1 MITKKIKS
9 KRDGL
14 ELELAI
20 IEPNSNPIW
29 IVQLV
34 HGMSEHKER
43 YYDFMNYLA
52 QNGYVCAIHDHRG
65 NGASVKDSSHLGYFY
80 TEDSYVIVDDAYQV
94 TEYLKERYTSLSISI
109 FSHSMGTLVSR
120 NYLKKYDYE
129 IDKKVLCGRPTENK
143 LAGFAVFL
151 AKISSIFY
159 GKYKPN
165 KFLNALS
172 VGQYSKGYESQL
184 DWICANPDTVKE
196 HDADPLCGFIFT
208 TNAFINLFKLLKSAY
223 NGRDWRPKNIALPI
237 FLIDGEDD
245 PVIQDK
251 EKFKGLERFLKS
263 LGYKNIKSKL
273 YKGMRHEIL
282 NERDKETIYQDVLE
296 FLRSDT
302 KKKEKIYHQSNF

>member
-1 MITKKIKS
+1 MNKKIKS

-20 IEPNSNPIW
+20 MEPSSNPIG

-43 YYDFMNYLA
+43 YYDFMNYIA
-52 QNGYVCAIHDHRG
+52 QNGYICAIHDHRG
-65 NGASVKDSSHLGYFY
+65 HGASLKDPSHLGYFY
-80 TEDSYVIVDDAYQV
+80 TEDSSVIVDDTHQV
-94 TEYLKERYTSLSISI
+94 TEYLKERYPSLSISI

-120 NYLKKYDYE
+120 NYLKKYDHE
-129 IDKKVLCGRPTENK
+129 LEKIVLCGPPTENK

-184 DWICANPDTVKE
+184 GWICSNPDTVE
-196 HDADPLCGFIFT
+196 AYEADPLCGFIFT
-208 TNAFINLFKLLKSAY
+208 TNAFINLFKLLESAY
-223 NGRDWRPKNIALPI
+223 KGRDWRPKNIDLAI
-237 FLIDGEDD
+237 FLIAGEDD
-245 PVIQDK
+245 PVIQGK

-282 NERDKETIYQDVLE
+282 NERDRETIYQDLLE

-302 KKKEKIYHQSNF
+302 NKKENI

>member
-1 MITKKIKS
+1 MMNKKIKS

-20 IEPNSNPIW
+20 MEPSSNPIG

-43 YYDFMNYLA
+43 YYDFMNYLT
-52 QNGYVCAIHDHRG
+52 QNGYICAIHDHRG
-65 NGASVKDSSHLGYFY
+65 HGASLKDPSHLGYFY
-80 TEDSYVIVDDAYQV
+80 TEDSSVIVDDTYQV
-94 TEYLKERYTSLSISI
+94 TEYLKERYPSLSISI

-120 NYLKKYDYE
+120 NYLKKYDHE
-129 IDKKVLCGRPTENK
+129 LEKIVLCGPPTENK
-143 LAGFAVFL
+143 LARFAVFL

-184 DWICANPDTVKE
+184 GWICSNPDTVE
-196 HDADPLCGFIFT
+196 AYEADPLCGFIFT
-208 TNAFINLFKLLKSAY
+208 TNAFINLFKLLESAY
-223 NGRDWRPKNIALPI
+223 NGRDWRPKHIALPI
-237 FLIDGEDD
+237 FLIAGEED
-245 PVIQDK
+245 PVIQGK

-296 FLRSDT
+296 FLRPDT
-302 KKKEKIYHQSNF
+302 NKKEKI

>member
-1 MITKKIKS
+1 MMNKKIKS

-20 IEPNSNPIW
+20 MEPSSNPIG

-43 YYDFMNYLA
+43 YYDFMNYIA
-52 QNGYVCAIHDHRG
+52 QNGYICAIHDHRG
-65 NGASVKDSSHLGYFY
+65 HGASLKDPSHLGYFY
-80 TEDSYVIVDDAYQV
+80 TEDSSVIVDDTHQV
-94 TEYLKERYTSLSISI
+94 TEYLKERYPSLSISI

-120 NYLKKYDYE
+120 NYLKKYDHE
-129 IDKKVLCGRPTENK
+129 LEKIVLCGPPTENK

-184 DWICANPDTVKE
+184 DWICSNPDTVE
-196 HDADPLCGFIFT
+196 AYEVDPLCGFIFT
-208 TNAFINLFKLLKSAY
+208 TNAFINLFKLLESAY
-223 NGRDWRPKNIALPI
+223 KGRDWRPKNMALAI
-237 FLIDGEDD
+237 FLIAGEDD
-245 PVIQDK
+245 PVIQGK
-251 EKFKGLERFLKS
+251 EKFRGLERFLKS

-273 YKGMRHEIL
+273 YKGMRHELL

-296 FLRSDT
+296 FLRFDT
-302 KKKEKIYHQSNF
+302 NKKENI

>member
-1 MITKKIKS
+1 MMNKKIKS
-9 KRDGL
+9 KQDGL

-20 IEPNSNPIW
+20 MEPSSNPIG

-52 QNGYVCAIHDHRG
+52 QNGYICAIHDHRG
-65 NGASVKDSSHLGYFY
+65 HGASLKDPSHLGYFY
-80 TEDSYVIVDDAYQV
+80 TEDSSVIVDDAYQV
-94 TEYLKERYTSLSISI
+94 TEYLKERYPSLSISI

-120 NYLKKYDYE
+120 NYLKKYDHE
-129 IDKKVLCGRPTENK
+129 LEKIVLCGPPTENK

-184 DWICANPDTVKE
+184 GWICSNPDTVE
-196 HDADPLCGFIFT
+196 AYEADPLCGFIFT
-208 TNAFINLFKLLKSAY
+208 TNAFINLFKLLESAY
-223 NGRDWRPKNIALPI
+223 NGRDWRPKNVDLAI
-237 FLIDGEDD
+237 FLIAGEDD
-245 PVIQDK
+245 PVIQGK

-302 KKKEKIYHQSNF
+302 NKKEKI

>member
-1 MITKKIKS
+1 MMNKKIKS
-9 KRDGL
+9 KQDGL

-20 IEPNSNPIW
+20 MEPSSNPIG

-52 QNGYVCAIHDHRG
+52 QNGYICAIHDHRG
-65 NGASVKDSSHLGYFY
+65 HGASLKDPSHLGYFY
-80 TEDSYVIVDDAYQV
+80 TEDSSVIVDDAYQV
-94 TEYLKERYTSLSISI
+94 TEYLKERYPSLSISI

-120 NYLKKYDYE
+120 NYLKKYDHE
-129 IDKKVLCGRPTENK
+129 LEKIVLCGPPTENK

-172 VGQYSKGYESQL
+172 VGQYSKGYERQL
-184 DWICANPDTVKE
+184 GWICSNPDTVQAYE
-196 HDADPLCGFIFT
+196 ADPLCGFIFT
-208 TNAFINLFKLLKSAY
+208 TNAFINLFKLLESAY
-223 NGRDWRPKNIALPI
+223 NGRDWRPKNVDLAI
-237 FLIDGEDD
+237 FLIAGEDD
-245 PVIQDK
+245 PVIQGK

-302 KKKEKIYHQSNF
+302 NKKEKIQKL

>member
-1 MITKKIKS
+1 MMNKKIKS

-20 IEPNSNPIW
+20 MEPSSNPIG

-52 QNGYVCAIHDHRG
+52 QNGYICAIHDHRG
-65 NGASVKDSSHLGYFY
+65 HGASLKDPSHLGYFY
-80 TEDSYVIVDDAYQV
+80 TEDSSVIVDDTHQV
-94 TEYLKERYTSLSISI
+94 TEYLKERYPSLSISI

-120 NYLKKYDYE
+120 NYLKKYDHE
-129 IDKKVLCGRPTENK
+129 LEKIVLCGPPTENK

-184 DWICANPDTVKE
+184 GWICSNPDTVE
-196 HDADPLCGFIFT
+196 AYEADPLCGFIFT
-208 TNAFINLFKLLKSAY
+208 TNAFINLFKLLESAY
-223 NGRDWRPKNIALPI
+223 KSRDWRPKNIALPI
-237 FLIDGEDD
+237 LLIAGEED
-245 PVIQDK
+245 PVIQGK

-302 KKKEKIYHQSNF
+302 NKEEKI

>member
-1 MITKKIKS
+1 MMNKKIKS

-20 IEPNSNPIW
+20 IEPSSNPIG

-52 QNGYVCAIHDHRG
+52 QNGYICAIHDHRG
-65 NGASVKDSSHLGYFY
+65 HGASLKDPSHLGYFY
-80 TEDSYVIVDDAYQV
+80 TEDSSVIVDDAHQV
-94 TEYLKERYTSLSISI
+94 TEYLNERYPSLSISI

-120 NYLKKYDYE
+120 NYLKKYDHE
-129 IDKKVLCGRPTENK
+129 LEKIVLCGPPTENK

-172 VGQYSKGYESQL
+172 LGQYSKGYERQL
-184 DWICANPDTVKE
+184 DWICSNPDTVE
-196 HDADPLCGFIFT
+196 AYEADPLCGFIFT
-208 TNAFINLFKLLKSAY
+208 TNAFINLFKLLESAY
-223 NGRDWRPKNIALPI
+223 KGRDWRPKNIALPI
-237 FLIDGEDD
+237 FLIAGEDD
-245 PVIQDK
+245 PVIQGK
-251 EKFKGLERFLKS
+251 EKFRGLESFLKS

-302 KKKEKIYHQSNF
+302 NKKEKI

>member
-1 MITKKIKS
+1 MNKKIKS

-20 IEPNSNPIW
+20 MEPSSNPIG

-52 QNGYVCAIHDHRG
+52 QNGYICAIHDHRG
-65 NGASVKDSSHLGYFY
+65 HGASLKDPSHLGYFY
-80 TEDSYVIVDDAYQV
+80 TEDSSVIVDDTHQV
-94 TEYLKERYTSLSISI
+94 TEYLKERYPSLSISI

-120 NYLKKYDYE
+120 NYLKKYDHE
-129 IDKKVLCGRPTENK
+129 LEKIVLCGPPTENK

-184 DWICANPDTVKE
+184 GWICSNPDTVE
-196 HDADPLCGFIFT
+196 AYDADPLCGFIFT
-208 TNAFINLFKLLKSAY
+208 TNAFINLFKLLESAY
-223 NGRDWRPKNIALPI
+223 NGRDWRPKNIAL
-237 FLIDGEDD
+237 LILLIAGEED
-245 PVIQDK
+245 PVIQGK

-296 FLRSDT
+296 FLRPDT
-302 KKKEKIYHQSNF
+302 NKKEKI

>member
-1 MITKKIKS
+1 MNKKIKS

-20 IEPNSNPIW
+20 MEPSSNPIG

-52 QNGYVCAIHDHRG
+52 QNGYICAIHDHRG
-65 NGASVKDSSHLGYFY
+65 HGASLKDPSHLGYFY
-80 TEDSYVIVDDAYQV
+80 TEDSSVIVDDTHQV
-94 TEYLKERYTSLSISI
+94 TEYLKERYPSLSISI

-120 NYLKKYDYE
+120 NYLKKYDHE
-129 IDKKVLCGRPTENK
+129 LEKIVLCGPPTENK

-184 DWICANPDTVKE
+184 GWICSNPDTVE
-196 HDADPLCGFIFT
+196 AYDADPLCGFIFT
-208 TNAFINLFKLLKSAY
+208 TNAFINLFKLLESAY
-223 NGRDWRPKNIALPI
+223 KGRDWRPKNIALPI
-237 FLIDGEDD
+237 LLIAGEED
-245 PVIQDK
+245 PVIQGK

-296 FLRSDT
+296 FLRPDT
-302 KKKEKIYHQSNF
+302 NKKEKI

>member
-1 MITKKIKS
+1 MMNKKIKS
-9 KRDGL
+9 KQDGL

-20 IEPNSNPIW
+20 MEPSSNPIG

-52 QNGYVCAIHDHRG
+52 QNGYICGIHDHRG
-65 NGASVKDSSHLGYFY
+65 HGASLKDPSHLGYFY
-80 TEDSYVIVDDAYQV
+80 TEDSSVIVDDAYQV
-94 TEYLKERYTSLSISI
+94 TEYLKERYPSLSISM

-120 NYLKKYDYE
+120 NYLKKYDHE
-129 IDKKVLCGRPTENK
+129 LEKIVLCGPPTENK

-151 AKISSIFY
+151 AKISRIFY

-172 VGQYSKGYESQL
+172 VGQYSKGYENQL
-184 DWICANPDTVKE
+184 DWICSNPDTVE
-196 HDADPLCGFIFT
+196 AYEADPLCGFIFT

-223 NGRDWRPKNIALPI
+223 NGRDWRPKNIALAI
-237 FLIDGEDD
+237 FLIAGEDD
-245 PVIQDK
+245 PVIQGK

-296 FLRSDT
+296 FLRPDT
-302 KKKEKIYHQSNF
+302 NKKEKI

>member
-1 MITKKIKS
+1 MMNKKIKS

-20 IEPNSNPIW
+20 MEPSSNPIG

-52 QNGYVCAIHDHRG
+52 QNGYICAIHDHRG
-65 NGASVKDSSHLGYFY
+65 HGASLKDPSHLGYFY
-80 TEDSYVIVDDAYQV
+80 TEDSSVIVDDTHQV
-94 TEYLKERYTSLSISI
+94 TEYLKERYPSLSISI

-120 NYLKKYDYE
+120 NYLKKYDHE
-129 IDKKVLCGRPTENK
+129 LEKIVLCGPPTENK

-184 DWICANPDTVKE
+184 GWICSNPDTVE
-196 HDADPLCGFIFT
+196 AYDADPLCGFIFT
-208 TNAFINLFKLLKSAY
+208 TNAFINLFKLLESAY
-223 NGRDWRPKNIALPI
+223 KSRDWRPKNIALPI
-237 FLIDGEDD
+237 LLIAGEED
-245 PVIQDK
+245 PVIQGK

-302 KKKEKIYHQSNF
+302 NKEEKI

>member
-20 IEPNSNPIW
+20 IEPSSNPIG

-65 NGASVKDSSHLGYFY
+65 HGASVKDSSHLGYFY
-80 TEDSYVIVDDAYQV
+80 TEDSSVIVDDAYQV
-94 TEYLKERYTSLSISI
+94 TEYLKERYPSLSISI
-109 FSHSMGTLVSR
+109 FSHSRGTLVSR

-129 IDKKVLCGRPTENK
+129 LDKIVLCGPPTENK

-151 AKISSIFY
+151 AKISSVFY

-165 KFLNALS
+165 KFFNSLS
-172 VGQYSKGYESQL
+172 AGQYSKGYESQL

-196 HDADPLCGFIFT
+196 YDADPLCGFIFT

-223 NGRDWRPKNIALPI
+223 NGKDWRPKNTALPI
-237 FLIDGEDD
+237 FLIAGEDD
-245 PVIQDK
+245 PVIQGN
-251 EKFKGLERFLKS
+251 EKFKGLEGFLKS

-302 KKKEKIYHQSNF
+302 NKKEKI

>member
-1 MITKKIKS
+1 MNKKIKS

-20 IEPNSNPIW
+20 MEPSSNPIG

-52 QNGYVCAIHDHRG
+52 QNGYICAIHDHRG
-65 NGASVKDSSHLGYFY
+65 HGASLKDPSHLGYFY
-80 TEDSYVIVDDAYQV
+80 TEDSSVIVDDAYQV
-94 TEYLKERYTSLSISI
+94 TEYLKERYPSLSISI

-120 NYLKKYDYE
+120 NYLKKYDHE
-129 IDKKVLCGRPTENK
+129 LEKIVLCGPPTENK

-172 VGQYSKGYESQL
+172 VGQYSKGYERQL
-184 DWICANPDTVKE
+184 DWICSNPDTVE
-196 HDADPLCGFIFT
+196 AYEADPLCGFIFT

-223 NGRDWRPKNIALPI
+223 NGRDWRPKNIALAI
-237 FLIDGEDD
+237 FLIAGEDD
-245 PVIQDK
+245 PVIQGK

-302 KKKEKIYHQSNF
+302 KVSENGTL

>member
-1 MITKKIKS
+1 MMNKKIKS
-9 KRDGL
+9 KQDGL

-20 IEPNSNPIW
+20 MEPSSNPIG

-52 QNGYVCAIHDHRG
+52 QNGYICAIHDHRG
-65 NGASVKDSSHLGYFY
+65 HGASLKDPSHLGYFY
-80 TEDSYVIVDDAYQV
+80 TEDSSVIVDDAYQV
-94 TEYLKERYTSLSISI
+94 TEYLKERYPSLSISI

-120 NYLKKYDYE
+120 NYLKKYDHE
-129 IDKKVLCGRPTENK
+129 LEKIVLCGPPTENK

-172 VGQYSKGYESQL
+172 VGQYSKGYERQL
-184 DWICANPDTVKE
+184 GWICSNPDTVQAYE
-196 HDADPLCGFIFT
+196 ADPLCGFIFT
-208 TNAFINLFKLLKSAY
+208 TNAFINLFKLLESAY
-223 NGRDWRPKNIALPI
+223 NGRDWRPKNVDLAI
-237 FLIDGEDD
+237 FLIAGEDD
-245 PVIQDK
+245 PVIQGK

-302 KKKEKIYHQSNF
+302 NKKEKI

>member
-1 MITKKIKS
+1 MINKKIKS

-20 IEPNSNPIW
+20 IEPSYNPIG

-52 QNGYVCAIHDHRG
+52 QNGYICAIHDHRG
-65 NGASVKDSSHLGYFY
+65 HGASVKDSSHLGYFY
-80 TEDSYVIVDDAYQV
+80 TEDSSVIVDDAYQV
-94 TEYLKERYTSLSISI
+94 TEYLKERYPSLSISI

-120 NYLKKYDYE
+120 NYLKKYDHE
-129 IDKKVLCGRPTENK
+129 LEKIVLCGPPTENK

-165 KFLNALS
+165 KFLNSLS

-184 DWICANPDTVKE
+184 EWICSNPDTVE
-196 HDADPLCGFIFT
+196 AYHADPLCGFIFT

-223 NGRDWRPKNIALPI
+223 NGRDWRPKNIDLPI
-237 FLIDGEDD
+237 FLIAGEDD
-245 PVIQDK
+245 PVIQGK

-282 NERDKETIYQDVLE
+282 NERDKEIIYQDVLE

-302 KKKEKIYHQSNF
+302 NKKEKI

>member
-1 MITKKIKS
+1 MMNKKIKS
-9 KRDGL
+9 KQDGL

-20 IEPNSNPIW
+20 MEPSSNPIG

-52 QNGYVCAIHDHRG
+52 QNGYICGIHDHRG
-65 NGASVKDSSHLGYFY
+65 HGASLKDPSHLGYFY
-80 TEDSYVIVDDAYQV
+80 TEDSSVIVDDAHQV
-94 TEYLKERYTSLSISI
+94 TEYLKERYPSLSISI

-120 NYLKKYDYE
+120 NYLKKYDHE
-129 IDKKVLCGRPTENK
+129 LEKIVLCGPPTENK

-184 DWICANPDTVKE
+184 DWICSNPDTVE
-196 HDADPLCGFIFT
+196 AYEADPLCGFIFT
-208 TNAFINLFKLLKSAY
+208 TNAFINLFKLLESAY
-223 NGRDWRPKNIALPI
+223 NGRDWRPKNIALAI
-237 FLIDGEDD
+237 FLIAGEDD
-245 PVIQDK
+245 PVIQGK

-296 FLRSDT
+296 FLRPDT
-302 KKKEKIYHQSNF
+302 KVSESGTL